1 MLMPNNALAIVQD
14 IASIFL
20 GHLLRVVSASVS
32 ACTDEIFQVPTTPAA
47 AVLRASA
54 LPALASAP

>member
-1 MLMPNNALAIVQD
+1 MPNSILAIVQD
-14 IASIFL
+14 IRYTPFS
-20 GHLLRVVSASVS
+20 HLPRVICICICIC
-32 ACTDEIFQVPTTPAA
+32 ACTDEVFQVPTTLAA